1 MNSMSHA
8 TQVYVLLT
16 CIGIAIAI
24 LWSPL
29 RTMMGHLFSALV
41 TPAFVGTVTTAILW
55 IFWMTKRVWQAHAR
69 LLKNLLVPRKVLYPS
84 LEDEDQRKL

>member
-1 MNSMSHA
+1 MSSMSHT

-29 RTMMGHLFSALV
+29 RTMMGHLISALL
-41 TPAFVGTVTTAILW
+41 TPAVVGTVTTVVLW
-55 IFWMTKRVWQAHAR
+55 IFWMTKKVWQAHAR
-69 LLKNLLVPRKVLYPS
+69 LLKNLLVPRRVLYRS